1 MKTNAKIPKK
11 IFSLNNNQPE
21 AVAVGLKFTFLCFN
35 LIIIHYHSQRQ
46 RKIKLNQ
53 GKIEAQLS
61 HLNYVVT
68 ENKLYNIARVLALL
82 SRYEQN
88 LYLRTGV
95 RK

>member
-1 MKTNAKIPKK
+1 MQKFQKK

-21 AVAVGLKFTFLCFN
+21 AVAVVVFNLGLKFTFLCFN

-61 HLNYVVT
+61 HLNCGDR
-68 ENKLYNIARVLALL
+68 KQAL
-82 SRYEQN
+82 
-88 LYLRTGV
+88 
-95 RK
+95 